1 MDNDTSATA
10 LRDSLP
16 LALMAAIA
24 ALTPLAVDMYLPA
37 MPQIAAWM
45 ATEISTIQNSLSV
58 FLVGFGEGLLIF
70 GPCSDRYGRRPLA
83 LFGLA
88 GFALSSLL
96 LALSSSPEMFLVC
109 RFLQGLLGSAATVTI
124 PAIVRDCYGKDTARG
139 MSSVNMIMLVAPLL
153 APLMGSTILGF
164 APWQGIFA
172 FLTLY
177 PLLLLLLTWK
187 LLPETLVKDPDS
199 KPSTFSLLGNY
210 RIIFGNRAVWPDLLT
225 QACSSFAFFTYLTS
239 VSFIYITYH
248 GVSETL
254 FGILFA
260 VSAMALIVANYL
272 NVRIV
277 GHYGPRRVMRTAQVA
292 GTLVCCALV
301 GVTLLDW
308 GLIPTVLCFFLL
320 VGCLGIAN
328 VNTSSLILIAFPKHA
343 SSASAVTGTMRFGC
357 GALAGPLL
365 AWIHNDT
372 PQPVAVLLL
381 VAMLGTVL
389 IQLLRSRVMANSEAE

>member
-1 MDNDTSATA
+1 MHNDNSSTA

-37 MPQIAAWM
+37 MPQIAEWM
-45 ATEISTIQNSLSV
+45 ATDISTIQNSLSV

-83 LFGLA
+83 LFGLT
-88 GFALSSLL
+88 GFALTSLL
-96 LALSSSPEMFLVC
+96 LALSTTPEMFLVC
-109 RFLQGLLGSAATVTI
+109 RLLQGFVGSAATVTI

-153 APLMGSTILGF
+153 APLIGSTILGI

-187 LLPETLVKDPDS
+187 LLPETLVRDPDS
-199 KPSTFSLLGNY
+199 HQSRLSLLGNY
-210 RIIFGNRAVWPDLLT
+210 RIIFRNHTVWPDLLT

-239 VSFIYITYH
+239 VSFIYITYY
-248 GVSETL
+248 GVSETM

-260 VSAMALIVANYL
+260 VSALALIVANYI
-272 NVRIV
+272 NIRIV
-277 GHYGPRRVMRTAQVA
+277 SHFGPRRLMRTAQVL
-292 GTLVCCALV
+292 GTLVTLV
-301 GVTLLDW
+301 LIAVTLLDW
-308 GLIPTVLCFFLL
+308 GLVPTVMCFFLL

-328 VNTSSLILIAFPKHA
+328 VNTASLILIAFPKQA

-372 PQPVAVLLL
+372 PVPVAVLLAI
-381 VAMLGTVL
+381 AMATTVL
-389 IQLLRSRVMANSEAE
+389 IQFLRSRVMVNTETD